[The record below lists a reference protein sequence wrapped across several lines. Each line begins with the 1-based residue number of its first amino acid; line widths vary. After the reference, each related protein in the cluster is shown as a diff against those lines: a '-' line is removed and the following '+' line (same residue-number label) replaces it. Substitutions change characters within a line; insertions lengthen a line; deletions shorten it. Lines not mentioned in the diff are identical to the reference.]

1 MPKPKKPLPAALA
14 KRAAEQVAQKRRRLA
29 EEARADIDLIRRRKD
44 EITERFYDIGEALVR
59 LLRPGVAEAAG
70 HASFGELCEKEL
82 AMSHSKAKQ
91 LVAIVRGVRRG
102 DAVKLGQERAA
113 ALLALAEATPE
124 PDSAALLAGADYVL
138 PSGKKLDI
146 ARASTGALWDA
157 ARELR
162 AARAQATTR
171 RSRGLTT
178 TPEERAAAARLERA
192 LHDAGLGLARV
203 IPVAKN
209 RAGAQVRIERVPLA
223 EIDKVRVA
231 LTSLRKSK

>member
-1 MPKPKKPLPAALA
+1 VARAKKPLPAALV
-14 KRAAEQVAQKRRRLA
+14 KRANEQSAAKRRRLA
-29 EEARADIDLIRRRKD
+29 EEARADIDLVRRRKD
-44 EITERFYDIGEALVR
+44 EITERFYDMGEALVR
-59 LLRPGVAEAAG
+59 LQRAGVAESIG

-82 AMSHSKAKQ
+82 AISASKARQ
-91 LVAIVRGVRRG
+91 LVAIVRGVRRA
-102 DAVKLGQERAA
+102 DAVKWGQDRAA

-124 PDSAALLAGADYVL
+124 PDSAALLSGAETRL
-138 PSGKKLDI
+138 PSGRALDVGK
-146 ARASTGALWDA
+146 ATTTALWDA

-162 AARAQATTR
+162 AARAQATTK

-178 TPEERAAAARLERA
+178 TPEERAGAARLERA
-192 LHDAGLGLARV
+192 LHDAGLPLARV

-231 LTSLRKSK
+231 LTQLRKGA